1 MNKVKE
7 ILERYKEIYKKK
19 HGKEWKSDDSDF
31 YIEYKRLMDK
41 AMTVELDF
49 SKDLDKVSDGK

>member
-31 YIEYKRLMDK
+31 YKEYKRLMDT

-49 SKDLDKVSDGK
+49 SKDLDKV

>member
-19 HGKEWKSDDSDF
+19 YGKEWKSDDSDF
-31 YIEYKRLMDK
+31 YKEYKRLMDK

-49 SKDLDKVSDGK
+49 SKDLDKV